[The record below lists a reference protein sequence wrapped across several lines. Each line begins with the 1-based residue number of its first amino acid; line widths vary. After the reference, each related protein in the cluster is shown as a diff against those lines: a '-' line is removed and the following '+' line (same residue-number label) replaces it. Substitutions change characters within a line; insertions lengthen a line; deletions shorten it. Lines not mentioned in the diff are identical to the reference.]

1 MNLSKIEEK
10 EIFPG
15 YFGKL
20 IHGEK
25 ITWAFWRVNKG
36 SEVAEHSHPHEQMM
50 HVIEGEFNFTL
61 DGNSMIYTAGDVV
74 HIPSNVSHSGKAL
87 TDCKLMDVFSP
98 AREEYK

>member
-25 ITWAFWRVNKG
+25 ITWAFWRVIKG
-36 SEVAEHSHPHEQMM
+36 SSIHNNTS
-50 HVIEGEFNFTL
+50 
-61 DGNSMIYTAGDVV
+61 
-74 HIPSNVSHSGKAL
+74 
-87 TDCKLMDVFSP
+87 
-98 AREEYK
+98 